1 MPLDTLDQ
9 DTTLITVNRRLSRV
23 LRGEFDRGQLAAGA
37 KVWESPDILPYS
49 SWLQRTWNDIV
60 AGADRSL
67 PALLS
72 AEQDLSLWEQVIS
85 QRLDGLSGDGEAPL
99 LQSAEAA
106 RNAQAAWALLR
117 AWRLDYDDD
126 LGLANDEVRAFRG
139 WAREYASHCRRG
151 NWVEIGWTWR
161 ASAICWW
168 MGSRWFMPAAPGVCG
183 SPVSMHPRRNSN
195 RCSPRSLSSVSR

>member
-99 LQSAEAA
+99 LQSAAPGVSTTTMTWDSPTMRCA
-106 RNAQAAWALLR
+106 RFAV
-117 AWRLDYDDD
+117 
-126 LGLANDEVRAFRG
+126 GRG
-139 WAREYASHCRRG
+139 STHLTAGA
-151 NWVEIGWTWR
+151 VIGWIWR
-161 ASAICWW
+161 ASAICCW

-183 SPVSMHPRRNSN
+183 SPVSMRPRRNSN